1 MKLKSKRKKEIEK
14 RRLEIVYSLPGFINR
29 LLLLMNSGA
38 VLNEAFCKIAIE
50 YQEAGEERKNYFTE
64 EICRI
69 YNESQ
74 KNGESVIKGFH
85 RFGRESNVRELSR
98 VANIL
103 AENQNRGTDLW
114 DKLAEQGELLWE
126 ERKRTAMR
134 EIRMAESKM
143 SFPLG
148 VLLIALIIITAAP
161 AMLQI

>member
-1 MKLKSKRKKEIEK
+1 MKSKTKKENEK
-14 RRLEIVYSLPGFINR
+14 RRLEIIYSLPGFINR

-50 YQEAGEERKNYFTE
+50 YQNADDERKNFFTE

-69 YNESQ
+69 YEESQ
-74 KNGESVIKGFH
+74 RNGESVIKGFYK
-85 RFGRESNVRELSR
+85 FGRKSNVRELAR

-126 ERKRTAMR
+126 ERKRTAMK

-148 VLLIALIIITAAP
+148 ILLIALIIITAAP
-161 AMLQI
+161 AMLQL